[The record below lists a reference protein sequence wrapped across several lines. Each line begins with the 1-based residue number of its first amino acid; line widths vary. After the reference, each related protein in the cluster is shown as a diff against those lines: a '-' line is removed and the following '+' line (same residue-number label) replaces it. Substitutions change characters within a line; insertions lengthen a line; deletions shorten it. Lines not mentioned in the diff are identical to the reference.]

1 MIPSRAGY
9 PSAFIGSIT
18 DWRLPANYH
27 LMTDTPENL
36 DYGAVARAT
45 ALAYGVAAR
54 LAERPPADAHGSVE
68 APAHPPR

>member
-9 PSAFIGSIT
+9 RSAFIGSLT

-36 DYGAVARAT
+36 DYGTVGRAT

-54 LAERPPADAHGSVE
+54 LAERPPRRGQRS
-68 APAHPPR
+68 